1 MSDLSDEISRYAQAE
16 RQFGDEAG
24 PLIAAII
31 RSIQA
36 RAGLCITEIRVTVDW
51 ASCINGSIPANCTIV
66 RAHDASPA
74 ERHNSPRTTERTE
87 APGGS
92 LSSNQD

>member
-16 RQFGDEAG
+16 RQLGDEAG
-24 PLIAAII
+24 PVLAAII

-66 RAHDASPA
+66 RAHAGPPADGHDGPHAIGRTDATSG
-74 ERHNSPRTTERTE
+74 T
-87 APGGS
+87 
-92 LSSNQD
+92 LSSNKD

>member
-1 MSDLSDEISRYAQAE
+1 MSNLSEEISRYAQAE
-16 RQFGDEAG
+16 RQLGDEAG

-31 RSIQA
+31 RSIEA
-36 RAGLCITEIRVTVDW
+36 RAGLCITELRVTVDW

-66 RAHDASPA
+66 RAHTSLPSEGHDSPVA
-74 ERHNSPRTTERTE
+74 TATTGV
-87 APGGS
+87 PGGS